1 MSMHTRHACLGVAGC
16 ATGMNHV
23 KATPVQPAWLVLIII
38 FIIVI
43 LVVVILRCVHLSC
56 KKYNRLKKK
65 KSKMEP
71 LFQGHPKNQ
80 AKVFYRKGW

>member
-65 KSKMEP
+65 KVKWNPSFKAT
-71 LFQGHPKNQ
+71 LKI
-80 AKVFYRKGW
+80 KKKYS